1 MLARVLRS
9 TELRNKTWTFICKN
23 QYAVSEPAATCRNS
37 EDERITMLQRLLA
50 LLLLAIATP
59 AIAQTWFWKDSHG
72 KAIPDTPSQKT
83 VNGVGAWL
91 LVTSDEDWE
100 AKWNTPSETIPAF
113 TQASTVTLGKHV
125 FILAFV
131 ANPTRSNQGD
141 VNVTCDF
148 EIERPNH
155 VVTHRSDIECLRG
168 KPLGS
173 ERTLY
178 LTKQIVGFVGEKD
191 DPLGKWIVRITI
203 KDLNRP
209 VSIPLETS
217 FTLL

>member
-1 MLARVLRS
+1 MDSGIPTDTEVLVTGNIWRRAKIKILAALFF
-9 TELRNKTWTFICKN
+9 LAAALPAFGQTF
-23 QYAVSEPAATCRNS
+23 
-37 EDERITMLQRLLA
+37 
-50 LLLLAIATP
+50 
-59 AIAQTWFWKDSHG
+59 FWKDGHG
-72 KAIPDTPSQKT
+72 KPVPDTPSQKS

-100 AKWNTPSETIPAF
+100 AKWNTPSETIPQF
-113 TQASTVTLGKHV
+113 TQASTVTLRKHV
-125 FILAFV
+125 FILSFV
-131 ANPTRSNQGD
+131 ANPTRSKEGD

-155 VVTHRSDIECLRG
+155 VITHQNDIECLKG

-173 ERTLY
+173 EGTLY
-178 LTKQIVGFVGEKD
+178 LTKQIVGFVGDNE
-191 DPLGKWIVRITI
+191 DPKGKWIVRITI

-217 FTLL
+217 FTLQ

>member
-1 MLARVLRS
+1 VTGFAANTHTSSDKLQAVLQ
-9 TELRNKTWTFICKN
+9 KFF
-23 QYAVSEPAATCRNS
+23 
-37 EDERITMLQRLLA
+37 A
-50 LLLLAIATP
+50 LMFLVAATP
-59 AIAQTWFWKDSHG
+59 ALAQTFLWKDSHG
-72 KAIPDTPSQKT
+72 KPVPESSSQKS

-100 AKWNTPSETIPAF
+100 AKWNTPSETIPEF
-113 TQASTVTLGKHV
+113 TQASTVTVGKHV

-131 ANPTRSNQGD
+131 ANPTRSKQGD

-155 VVTHRSDIECLRG
+155 VVTHQNDIECLKG

-178 LTKQIVGFVGEKD
+178 LTKQIVGFVGEKE
-191 DPLGKWIVRITI
+191 DPKGKWIVRITI

-209 VSIPLETS
+209 VNIPLETS
-217 FTLL
+217 FTLQ

>member
-1 MLARVLRS
+1 M
-9 TELRNKTWTFICKN
+9 RNIWRKAKIKIL
-23 QYAVSEPAATCRNS
+23 P
-37 EDERITMLQRLLA
+37 A
-50 LLLLAIATP
+50 LLFLAASAP
-59 AIAQTWFWKDSHG
+59 ALAQTWFWKDRHG
-72 KAIPDTPSQKT
+72 NPIPDTPSQES

-100 AKWNTPSETIPAF
+100 AKWNTPKETIPSY
-113 TQASTVTLGKHV
+113 TEASTVTVGKHV

-131 ANPTRSNQGD
+131 ANPTRSSQGD

-148 EIERPNH
+148 ETERPNH
-155 VVTHRSDIECLRG
+155 VVTHQSDIECLKG

-178 LTKQIVGFVGEKD
+178 LTKQIVGFVGGKE
-191 DPLGKWIVRITI
+191 DPKGKWIVRITI

-209 VSIPLETS
+209 VNIPLETS
-217 FTLL
+217 FTLQ